1 MYDVLLVSP
10 PSRMVNHYRPPLSL
24 IHIGGYL
31 THKGLKVKIVDKPMK
46 QVIRNKEFWKS
57 KNTYLSEIRKEMLT
71 DVRENPSDFVG
82 VSCYS
87 TEFDEVKELI
97 RDIRGISKAKIIV
110 GGVHPTLVPQ
120 DFNRISDY
128 IVRGYGEMASYGIIT
143 NQQMST
149 KNFDDFCY
157 PNYDLVDMDY
167 YTTANPYAI
176 RGVFLRATYLLAG
189 FGCPSSCTFC
199 VAKSLRPFFGVG
211 NLRSPQRIIQDL
223 NYLKDR
229 YHIDGFYFIDD
240 LFTIKKPYVLEF
252 CKQVKNT
259 KLLWGCSSKVTT
271 LDEEMISSMAES
283 GCIQMDFGVE
293 RGSNEELQKLKKGQT
308 IEKVKEIFN
317 LCSSYKIRTF
327 ANFIVGLPEESPK
340 DREDIELLVREI
352 SPTIISFNLFE
363 SYCGTELKGKTEYS
377 LIEWIKKKTKEHNS
391 LWRNFRCYLS
401 RKYWKNILFSKKK
414 MNYLKQ
420 LWTLIQEVINQKFQ

>member
-143 NQQMST
+143 N
-149 KNFDDFCY
+149 
-157 PNYDLVDMDY
+157 
-167 YTTANPYAI
+167 
-176 RGVFLRATYLLAG
+176 
-189 FGCPSSCTFC
+189 
-199 VAKSLRPFFGVG
+199 
-211 NLRSPQRIIQDL
+211 
-223 NYLKDR
+223 
-229 YHIDGFYFIDD
+229 
-240 LFTIKKPYVLEF
+240 
-252 CKQVKNT
+252 
-259 KLLWGCSSKVTT
+259 
-271 LDEEMISSMAES
+271 
-283 GCIQMDFGVE
+283 
-293 RGSNEELQKLKKGQT
+293 
-308 IEKVKEIFN
+308 
-317 LCSSYKIRTF
+317 
-327 ANFIVGLPEESPK
+327 
-340 DREDIELLVREI
+340 
-352 SPTIISFNLFE
+352 
-363 SYCGTELKGKTEYS
+363 
-377 LIEWIKKKTKEHNS
+377 
-391 LWRNFRCYLS
+391 
-401 RKYWKNILFSKKK
+401 
-414 MNYLKQ
+414 
-420 LWTLIQEVINQKFQ
+420 